1 MKVILSLLMA
11 GVLTIASLGS
21 QAAGAPCDHI
31 RAAADRLEASGKHR
45 IARLILLRAKSGQ
58 CARVTRPPSTDQIA
72 VYRAPTD
79 EAFSTMERS
88 ELQSLISDP
97 IMANAF
103 VEAHTETGTT
113 ITRIEIQSTDTLY

>member
-1 MKVILSLLMA
+1 MKVILSLLTA
-11 GVLTIASLGS
+11 GALIIASQGS
-21 QAAGAPCDHI
+21 QAAGGPCDHI
-31 RAAADRLEASGKHR
+31 RAAADRLEALGKHR

-88 ELQSLISDP
+88 ELQSLVSDP
-97 IMANAF
+97 IKANAF
-103 VEAHTETGTT
+103 VDTHTETSTT
-113 ITRIEIQSTDTLY
+113 TTRIEIQSTDTLY